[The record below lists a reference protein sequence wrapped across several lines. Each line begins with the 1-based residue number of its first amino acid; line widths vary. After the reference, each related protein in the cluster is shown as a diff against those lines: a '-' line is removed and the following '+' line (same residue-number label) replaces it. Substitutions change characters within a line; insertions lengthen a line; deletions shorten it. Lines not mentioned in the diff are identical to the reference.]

1 MQADGKFSFMINLIS
16 LYSLWKYWPLT
27 RDHETVCL
35 VNVNTNSNNFNI
47 FNISQIT
54 AFGLDGTGS
63 FKANSDD
70 GFFFSIFL
78 MYTAKYWHNKYGRN
92 NSEDLILVLI
102 VVSSLKL
109 YR

>member
-16 LYSLWKYWPLT
+16 LYSLWKYWPLP

-54 AFGLDGTGS
+54 AFGLDDTGS

-70 GFFFSIFL
+70 VLGYYSHENSFLFFLNIQQN
-78 MYTAKYWHNKYGRN
+78 T
-92 NSEDLILVLI
+92 V
-102 VVSSLKL
+102 
-109 YR
+109 